1 MSTTDATSLESSDTA
16 GGVALSSTRGRWLIA
31 ATALGSGV
39 VFLDGSVVNVALPA
53 ITKDLGGGFSTLQWV
68 LDGYLLTLS
77 ALLLLGGA
85 LGDRYGRRRLFLIGL
100 AVFAAASIACG
111 AAPSPGALVGA
122 RLLQGVGGAL
132 LVPGSL
138 ALIDAVI
145 RPADRGRA
153 IGAWA
158 GLSGVSTAVGP
169 LLGGW
174 LIDTASWR
182 WVFLINVP
190 LAAVVVFATA
200 RHVPESRV
208 RTTSR
213 LDAGGTVAVT
223 TGLAGVT
230 IALIEV
236 PTHGWTPFT
245 TAAAAIGVVLLL
257 VFLMIEHRHPAPLL
271 PLSMFRSA
279 QFTGANLVT
288 FAVYAALS
296 GGLFLL
302 TLQLQLSLGY
312 SALTAGLATLPVT
325 VEILLLS
332 SWIGGVTQRIGPR
345 IPMTLGPALA
355 AAGFALLS
363 GISPGSSYLPDVLPG
378 IVVFGLGL
386 SLTVAPLTSAVLSAV
401 SDERAGAASGAN
413 NAISRVAG
421 LVSVAVLPGAAG
433 IDVRGASSLANGF
446 QHAMLIATGA
456 CLVGSLIALLTIR
469 QGSQSSGPV
478 PGIHLACKPPAPRG
492 IHGEAATQQH
502 A

>member
-1 MSTTDATSLESSDTA
+1 MGTTEATALEEA
-16 GGVALSSTRGRWLIA
+16 GGGVALASARGRWLIA
-31 ATALGSGV
+31 ATALGSGI

-53 ITKDLGGGFSTLQWV
+53 INDDLGSGFSTLQWV

-85 LGDRYGRRRLFLIGL
+85 LGDRYGRRRLFLLGL
-100 AVFAAASIACG
+100 AVFSAASVACG
-111 AAPSPGALVGA
+111 AAPSAGVLVSA

-145 RPADRGRA
+145 CPADRGRA

-174 LIDTASWR
+174 LIDAASWR

-200 RHVPESRV
+200 RHVPESQARNA
-208 RTTSR
+208 SR
-213 LDAGGTVAVT
+213 LDVAGTIAVT

-236 PTHGWTPFT
+236 PTRGWTVFT
-245 TAAAAIGVVLLL
+245 TATGASGVVLLL
-257 VFLMIEHRHPAPLL
+257 AFVVIEYLHPTPLL

-302 TLQLQLSLGY
+302 TLQLQLSLRY
-312 SALTAGLATLPVT
+312 SALTAGLATLPIT

-332 SWIGGVTQRIGPR
+332 SWIGGVTQRTGPR
-345 IPMTLGPALA
+345 IPMTVGPVLA
-355 AAGFALLS
+355 AAGFTLMS
-363 GISPGSSYLPDVLPG
+363 RISPGCSYLPDVLPG
-378 IVVFGLGL
+378 VLVFGLGL

-401 SDERAGAASGAN
+401 NDERAGAASGAN

-421 LVSVAVLPGAAG
+421 LVAIAVLPGAAG
-433 IDVRGASSLANGF
+433 IDVSGTDSLAEGF
-446 QHAMLIATGA
+446 RLAMLIAATA
-456 CLVGSLIALLTIR
+456 CVAGGLIAALTISR
-469 QGSQSSGPV
+469 GSDAHGPV
-478 PGIHLACKPPAPRG
+478 PGIHLACRPPTEPGRDDQALGLPRS
-492 IHGEAATQQH
+492 
-502 A
+502 

>member
-1 MSTTDATSLESSDTA
+1 M
-16 GGVALSSTRGRWLIA
+16 ALASARGRWLIA
-31 ATALGSGV
+31 TTALGSGI

-53 ITKDLGGGFSTLQWV
+53 ITDDLGGGFSTLQWV

-85 LGDRYGRRRLFLIGL
+85 LGDRYGRRRLFLVGL
-100 AVFAAASIACG
+100 VVFSAASVACG
-111 AAPSPGALVGA
+111 AAPSAGVLVGA

-145 RPADRGRA
+145 RPVDRGRA

-158 GLSGVSTAVGP
+158 GLSGVSTALGP

-174 LIDTASWR
+174 LIDAASWR

-190 LAAVVVFATA
+190 LAAAVVLATA
-200 RHVPESRV
+200 RHVPESQARNA
-208 RTTSR
+208 SR
-213 LDAGGTVAVT
+213 LDVAGTIAVT

-236 PTHGWTPFT
+236 PTRGWTVFT
-245 TAAAAIGVVLLL
+245 TATGASGAVLLL
-257 VFLMIEHRHPAPLL
+257 AFVVIEHLHPTPLL
-271 PLSMFRSA
+271 PLSLFRSA

-312 SALTAGLATLPVT
+312 SALAAGLATLPIT

-332 SWIGGVTQRIGPR
+332 SWIGGVTQRTGPR
-345 IPMTLGPALA
+345 IPMTLGPVLA
-355 AAGFALLS
+355 AAGFVLMS
-363 GISPGSSYLPDVLPG
+363 HISPGCSYLPNVLPG
-378 IVVFGLGL
+378 VLVFGLGL
-386 SLTVAPLTSAVLSAV
+386 AFTVAPLTSAVLSAV

-421 LVSVAVLPGAAG
+421 LVAIAVLPGAAG
-433 IDVRGASSLANGF
+433 IDVSGADSLAQGF
-446 QHAMLIATGA
+446 RSAMLIAATA
-456 CLVGSLIALLTIR
+456 CLAGGLIAALTISR
-469 QGSQSSGPV
+469 GCDARGPV
-478 PGIHLACKPPAPRG
+478 PGVQLACRPPTEPGRDD
-492 IHGEAATQQH
+492 EAAGLRQG
-502 A
+502 